1 MDGFRMYYITL
12 SHTISKREK
21 KMHSLL
27 DAESKQKKICRE
39 VYMWV
44 QYNIQKR
51 QQERINIGG

>member
-27 DAESKQKKICRE
+27 DAESKQKKYVEKYTCGYSITYRKDNKKE
-39 VYMWV
+39 
-44 QYNIQKR
+44 
-51 QQERINIGG
+51 